1 MSDFTREYVSKN
13 GTIKMTIA
21 AASTERMARVIR
33 ELNAAKGGSRVS
45 SLDADLERNID
56 FKVALAATYLV
67 GLEIGGVAKDAQGRR
82 EWVRTYPGASDTV
95 IDRAKT
101 LESEF
106 KAELEADEKN

>member
-1 MSDFTREYVSKN
+1 MADFTREYTSKN

-33 ELNAAKGGSRVS
+33 ELNAATKSRVS
-45 SLDADLERNID
+45 SLDADLERNIE
-56 FKVALAATYLV
+56 FKIALAASYLT
-67 GLEIGGVAKDAQGRR
+67 GLELDGVAKDAQGRR

-95 IDRAKT
+95 IDKAKN
-101 LESEF
+101 LETEF

>member
-1 MSDFTREYVSKN
+1 MSDFTREYSSKS
-13 GTIKMTIA
+13 GKIKMTIA

-33 ELNAAKGGSRVS
+33 ELNATAKGRVS
-45 SLDADLERNID
+45 SLDSDLERNID

-67 GLEIGGVAKDAQGRR
+67 ALEIDGVAKDAAARR

-95 IDRAKT
+95 IDRAKA
-101 LESEF
+101 LETEF